1 MYQKT
6 KHKGKKR
13 FCMHC
18 LQNFTTEEIL
28 NEHKKHCLLIN
39 GTQPA
44 TYEFGTIKFKNFDMQ
59 IRMPFKIYADTECFV
74 KKANFKKGKSTT
86 YYQKHVPNSVDGKLV
101 CIDDRFTQPTKIF
114 FGSNC
119 ILTKKDLQ

>member
-1 MYQKT
+1 MEHNQLHMNLEQLSLKT
-6 KHKGKKR
+6 
-13 FCMHC
+13 
-18 LQNFTTEEIL
+18 
-28 NEHKKHCLLIN
+28 LICK
-39 GTQPA
+39 
-44 TYEFGTIKFKNFDMQ
+44 YVCHLKSMQ
-59 IRMPFKIYADTECFV
+59 IQNALL
-74 KKANFKKGKSTT
+74 KKQISKKGKSTT